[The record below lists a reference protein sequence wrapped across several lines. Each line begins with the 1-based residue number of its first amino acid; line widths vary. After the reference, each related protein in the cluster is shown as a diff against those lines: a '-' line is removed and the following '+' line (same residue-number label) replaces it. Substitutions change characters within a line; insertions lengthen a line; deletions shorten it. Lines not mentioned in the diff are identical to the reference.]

1 MVDITAVETLVLA
14 AREMVLS
21 TMAEPVPADHTL
33 HHQGIQHSLVV
44 HAIAEALVEPMVAAV
59 SAAHAEEALLAAHTE
74 VALLAA
80 HTEVAADTLV
90 DADKRRKK
98 E

>member
-21 TMAEPVPADHTL
+21 TTAEPVPADHTL

-74 VALLAA
+74 VA
-80 HTEVAADTLV
+80 ADTLV
-90 DADKRRKK
+90 DADKQCKK